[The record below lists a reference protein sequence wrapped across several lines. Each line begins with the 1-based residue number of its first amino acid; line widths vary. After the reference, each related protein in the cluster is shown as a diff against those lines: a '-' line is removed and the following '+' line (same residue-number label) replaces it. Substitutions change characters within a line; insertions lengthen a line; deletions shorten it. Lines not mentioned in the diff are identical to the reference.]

1 MDKKELTT
9 KYLKQILGEHYSSM
23 PKGDAKINSKK
34 RVIEFIFNPKKV
46 SKKFVEACMDR
57 KQLYKYITES
67 SSEKVTMEFPLDEST
82 DESMMTPTASMFSG
96 KRTLQCDDEGRELLR
111 EDVEEDGNSEDE
123 EELELNVDE
132 EEEVDDIEDDS
143 EEESNISE
151 RYTELAQK
159 TVYDSDGFMTDYTL
173 YYDTET
179 DRFVCIFGDQ
189 DFYSPDDSDPDA
201 EFEREAEAYE
211 WFNSYE
217 GIIDDEEEGEE
228 ELELN
233 VDEEEVEE
241 DSDDEEE
248 LELNVDEEEVEE
260 ESLQLRTP
268 VDEDYW
274 FGGDGKMDIPE
285 RDDLESGEQEIEIRT
300 DDVTQ
305 DNEDQNEE
313 EQEEEL
319 NEDVNNSS
327 SMTATEVV
335 DDLENRFHLYFEGG
349 NPGGFNPS
357 DKSKVILGFT
367 YSFLDD
373 KPLVEI
379 EDYLKSK
386 NLKYRLRRG
395 TNKLVVEAEK
405 DNLKLRPM
413 SLSESLIDESPY
425 VIVPRGKGKFAYCDR
440 YGDPILEI
448 EVSTDGTIKV
458 LKKNMTPTLQI
469 PDYVYEMADE
479 YPTMGEFDKDF
490 EYYIKD
496 NLEGKD
502 SLPTEFYTTVF
513 ELVDGGPDEVYEYKD
528 LKDAQYHMNLFDDS
542 DADLYKRIYIKD
554 STGEVIDEKKFV
566 SEGLN
571 EKISE
576 TDRLKYSVE
585 LIKDDGTS
593 DVHSFANYKSAK
605 NLYDQYDETDGY
617 VKVRLIGDKGVW
629 DALEEKDFS
638 IEPINEE
645 KKVSFK
651 DAHICQGC
659 GKPLSQC
666 TCEVKEESI
675 SATGATQVSNIGQHK
690 RGSIDMIEDEDLPE
704 ESNMIKSLDKLT
716 SKE

>member
-67 SSEKVTMEFPLDEST
+67 SSEKVIMEFPLDEST
-82 DESMMTPTASMFSG
+82 DESMMTPTASMFTG

-111 EDVEEDGNSEDE
+111 EDVEEEESEEEVEEDGNSEDE

-132 EEEVDDIEDDS
+132 EEEVDDIEDDF

-151 RYTELAQK
+151 RYTELSQK

-173 YYDTET
+173 YLDNDTG
-179 DRFVCIFGDQ
+179 RFVCIFGDQ

-201 EFEREAEAYE
+201 EFERESEAYE

-217 GIIDDEEEGEE
+217 GIIDDEDEGGEELELNFDEEDSDGEE

-233 VDEEEVEE
+233 VDE
-241 DSDDEEE
+241 
-248 LELNVDEEEVEE
+248 EEEVEE

-285 RDDLESGEQEIEIRT
+285 RDNLESSEQEIEIRT

-319 NEDVNNSS
+319 NEDVDNSS

-335 DDLENRFHLYFEGG
+335 NDLENRFHLYFEGG

-413 SLSESLIDESPY
+413 SLSESLIDESSY

-469 PDYVYEMADE
+469 PDYVYEMEDE

-490 EYYIKD
+490 EYYIKN
-496 NLEGKD
+496 NLE
-502 SLPTEFYTTVF
+502 
-513 ELVDGGPDEVYEYKD
+513 DEGYP
-528 LKDAQYHMNLFDDS
+528 
-542 DADLYKRIYIKD
+542 
-554 STGEVIDEKKFV
+554 TGEVIDEKKSV
-566 SEGLN
+566 LEGSDR
-571 EKISE
+571 KISE

-629 DALEEKDFS
+629 DALEEKDFNS
-638 IEPINEE
+638 VEPINEE